1 MIMDNASLKNLVII
15 NGKDIWTEFGA
26 FLTEEK
32 KGGRENLTAIMSP
45 SKVKT
50 HVAVNIREENGSKYS
65 SVLDVKNEERDVTL
79 HFALFAESRSEWLQ
93 MYRDFITFLKEGE
106 NGWLSMRL
114 PELSLTMRLFYVD
127 CSGYKPL
134 TYLWKEGVHA
144 SRFKVKFREPVPS
157 F

>member
-1 MIMDNASLKNLVII
+1 MDNASLKNLVII

-65 SVLDVKNEERDVTL
+65 STLDVKNEERDVTL

-93 MYRDFITFLKEGE
+93 KYREFITFLKEGE
-106 NGWLSMRL
+106 KGWLTMRL
-114 PELSLTMRLFYVD
+114 PELSLTMRLYYVE
-127 CSGYKPL
+127 SSSYKPL

>member
-1 MIMDNASLKNLVII
+1 MNSEALKNLVII

-32 KGGRENLTAIMSP
+32 KGGRENLTSIMSP

-93 MYRDFITFLKEGE
+93 KYRDFITFLKEGE

-127 CSGYKPL
+127 CPGYKPL

>member
-1 MIMDNASLKNLVII
+1 MNSEALKNLVII

-32 KGGRENLTAIMSP
+32 KGGRENLTSIMSP

-93 MYRDFITFLKEGE
+93 KYRDFITFLKEGE

-114 PELSLTMRLFYVD
+114 PELNLTMRLYYVE
-127 CSGYKPL
+127 SSSYKPL

>member
-1 MIMDNASLKNLVII
+1 MNSEALKNLVII
-15 NGKDIWTEFGA
+15 NGKDIWTEFGV

-32 KGGRENLTAIMSP
+32 KGGRENLTSIMTP

-93 MYRDFITFLKEGE
+93 KYRDFITFLKEGE

-127 CSGYKPL
+127 CPGYKPL

>member
-1 MIMDNASLKNLVII
+1 MNSEALKNLVII

-32 KGGRENLTAIMSP
+32 KGGRENLTSIMSP

-93 MYRDFITFLKEGE
+93 KYRDFITFLKEGE
-106 NGWLSMRL
+106 NGRLSMRL
-114 PELSLTMRLFYVD
+114 PELNLTMRLYYVE
-127 CSGYKPL
+127 SSSYKPL

>member
-1 MIMDNASLKNLVII
+1 MNSEALKNLVII

-32 KGGRENLTAIMSP
+32 KGGRENLTSIMSP

-93 MYRDFITFLKEGE
+93 KYRDFITFLKEGE

-114 PELSLTMRLFYVD
+114 PELNLTMRLYYVE
-127 CSGYKPL
+127 SSSYKPL
-134 TYLWKEGVHA
+134 TYLWKEGAHA

>member
-1 MIMDNASLKNLVII
+1 MNSAALKDLVII

-32 KGGRENLTAIMSP
+32 KGGRENLTAIMTP
-45 SKVKT
+45 SKVKG

-65 SVLDVKNEERDVTL
+65 SRLDVKNEERDVTL
-79 HFALFAESRSEWLQ
+79 HFALFAESRSEWL
-93 MYRDFITFLKEGE
+93 MKYMEFISFLKEGE
-106 NGWLSMRL
+106 NGWLNIRF
-114 PELSLTMRLFYVD
+114 PELGLTMRLFYVD
-127 CSGYKPL
+127 CPGYKPL

>member
-1 MIMDNASLKNLVII
+1 MNSEALKNLVII

-32 KGGRENLTAIMSP
+32 KGGRENLTSIMSP

-65 SVLDVKNEERDVTL
+65 SVLDVKNEVTL

-93 MYRDFITFLKEGE
+93 KYRDFITFLKEGE

-114 PELSLTMRLFYVD
+114 PELNLTMRLYYVE
-127 CSGYKPL
+127 SSSYKPL

>member
-1 MIMDNASLKNLVII
+1 MDKDVLKNLVII
-15 NGKDIWTEFGA
+15 NDVDIWTEFGA

-32 KGGRENLTAIMSP
+32 RGGRENLTAIMTP
-45 SKVKT
+45 SKVKN

-65 SVLDVKNEERDVTL
+65 TELDVRNEERDVTL
-79 HFALFAESRSEWLQ
+79 HFALFAESRSVWLQ
-93 MYRDFITFLKEGE
+93 KYREFIKFLKEG
-106 NGWLSMRL
+106 NGGWLSVRF
-114 PELSLTMRLFYVD
+114 PELNLTMRVFYVE

-134 TYLWKEGVHA
+134 SYIWQEGIHA

>member
-1 MIMDNASLKNLVII
+1 MDNSSLKNLVII

-32 KGGRENLTAIMSP
+32 KGGRENLTAIMTP

-65 SVLDVKNEERDVTL
+65 STLDVKNEERDVTL
-79 HFALFAESRSEWLQ
+79 HFALIADSRSEWLLK
-93 MYRDFITFLKEGE
+93 YHDFITFLKEGE

-114 PELSLTMRLFYVD
+114 PELSLTMRLYYVE
-127 CSGYKPL
+127 SSSYKPL

-144 SRFKVKFREPVPS
+144 SRFKVKLREPVPS

>member
-1 MIMDNASLKNLVII
+1 MNSEALKNLVII

-93 MYRDFITFLKEGE
+93 KYRDFITFLKEGE

-114 PELSLTMRLFYVD
+114 PELNLTMRLYYVE
-127 CSGYKPL
+127 SSSYKPL